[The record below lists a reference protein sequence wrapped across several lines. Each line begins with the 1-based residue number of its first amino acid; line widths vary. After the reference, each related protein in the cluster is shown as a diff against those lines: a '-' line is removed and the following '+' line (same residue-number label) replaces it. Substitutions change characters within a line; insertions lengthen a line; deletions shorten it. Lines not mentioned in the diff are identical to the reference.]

1 MANPLAGKHILVV
14 EDEYFIASDLKRML
28 GAQDAIIVGPV
39 GDLETGMSLAETEPL
54 DAAVLDVN
62 LAGSFS
68 YPVAERLRARS
79 VPLMF
84 LTGYDEWSV
93 PEAYRA
99 IPRLSKPYS
108 TEAALDMLERL
119 CARGRVS

>member
-1 MANPLAGKHILVV
+1 
-14 EDEYFIASDLKRML
+14 
-28 GAQDAIIVGPV
+28 
-39 GDLETGMSLAETEPL
+39 
-54 DAAVLDVN
+54 
-62 LAGSFS
+62 
-68 YPVAERLRARS
+68 
-79 VPLMF
+79 MF